1 MSLAWN
7 SLISSFVMRS
17 FIVYYVLMRHSLVFL
32 IGRVKRIKRLGIDWW
47 VIIDRMVSAIDRKI
61 IGFRFQL
68 DGDIIIVIIG

>member
-1 MSLAWN
+1 
-7 SLISSFVMRS
+7 
-17 FIVYYVLMRHSLVFL
+17 MRHSLVFL